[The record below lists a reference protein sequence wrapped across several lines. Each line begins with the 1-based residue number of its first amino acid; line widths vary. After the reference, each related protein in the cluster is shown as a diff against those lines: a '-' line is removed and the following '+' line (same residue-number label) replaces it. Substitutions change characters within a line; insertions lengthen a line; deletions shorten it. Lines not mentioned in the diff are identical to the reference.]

1 MATKRLTTRAIAL
14 LDFNTKIYFNLKYN
28 VETSFPKVFES
39 IRMDRNLHVLLQFNG
54 NPVPLIHGTDAKLKR
69 FRMLENFPSYI
80 KNIAGD
86 KPYSFIDEKRKK
98 EEEISNQKGVLHIL
112 RR

>member
-1 MATKRLTTRAIAL
+1 MR
-14 LDFNTKIYFNLKYN
+14 
-28 VETSFPKVFES
+28 
-39 IRMDRNLHVLLQFNG
+39 
-54 NPVPLIHGTDAKLKR
+54 GTDAKLKR
-69 FRMLENFPSYI
+69 FRMLGNFPSYI

-86 KPYSFIDEKRKK
+86 NPYSFIDEKK